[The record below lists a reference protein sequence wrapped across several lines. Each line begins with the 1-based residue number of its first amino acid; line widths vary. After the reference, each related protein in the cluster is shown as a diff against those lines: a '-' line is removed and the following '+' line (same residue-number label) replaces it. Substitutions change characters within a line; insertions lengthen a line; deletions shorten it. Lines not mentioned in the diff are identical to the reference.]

1 MRKVGIYYAFWTHEW
16 DVDFKPFI
24 KKVGKLG
31 FDQLELNGGTI
42 VEMDPKKQRELKS
55 MADDE
60 NLALSYGIGLQ
71 KQYDV
76 SL

>member
-16 DVDFKPFI
+16 DVDFIPFI

-42 VEMDPKKQRELKS
+42 VHMKAQERCDLKQL
-55 MADDE
+55 ADDHGI
-60 NLALSYGIGLQ
+60 ALSYGIGP
-71 KQYDV
+71 V
-76 SL
+76 CRRP